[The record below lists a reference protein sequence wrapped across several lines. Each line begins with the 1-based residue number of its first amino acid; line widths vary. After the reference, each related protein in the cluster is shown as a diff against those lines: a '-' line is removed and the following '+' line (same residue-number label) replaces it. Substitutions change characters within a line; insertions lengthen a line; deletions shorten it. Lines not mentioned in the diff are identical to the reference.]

1 MKLTEVE
8 PETKVTVEKIE
19 AGSEAKDYLKELGVK
34 EDATLT
40 VVSTG
45 PSPVKTGPISAK
57 IGGKEI
63 VLGLGWADKIY
74 IEKDNNILP
83 VLELEKGEKG
93 TVSRIEGGKSLKDWF
108 SQIGIEEKKEIE
120 FLGHLPDDTLVFE
133 VDGSEIKL
141 GEGQASKILVEY
153 ENETIQASSLKE
165 GKSGKI
171 SKIFSGTKF
180 TEKLKGAMQGKTITL
195 VKRETSAP
203 VPIRGNYVVAK
214 IGKQLITIGKGL
226 AEKIQVTYF

>member
-1 MKLTEVE
+1 MLAILEKGGKQYMVREGDE
-8 PETKVTVEKIE
+8 IEVEKIE
-19 AGSEAKDYLKELGVK
+19 AENGSQIELNRVLLISDENVHKAGNPYVEGAKVIGR
-34 EDATLT
+34 
-40 VVSTG
+40 VVG
-45 PSPVKTGPISAK
+45 Q
-57 IGGKEI
+57 
-63 VLGLGWADKIY
+63 
-74 IEKDNNILP
+74 
-83 VLELEKGEKG
+83 EKG
-93 TVSRIEGGKSLKDWF
+93 
-108 SQIGIEEKKEIE
+108 KKII
-120 FLGHLPDDTLVFE
+120 VFE
-133 VDGSEIKL
+133 IDGSEIKL

-153 ENETIQASSLKE
+153 ENETIQVNSLKE
-165 GKSGKI
+165 GESGKI